1 MLLKGNRANL
11 ALPMRASLPTPDV
24 DSPQPVVFLVDDDK
38 VVLKVVARLLRAEGF
53 EVAMFVSPLDFLA
66 AYDPAT
72 PGCLVLDMAMPGL
85 SGLEL
90 QQALAARG
98 SEMPII
104 FLTGSS
110 DVPMCAQ
117 ALKRGAT
124 DFFTKSVHHT
134 DLVVA
139 IRRALQQDLRARQK
153 RAELDD
159 IRARIASLTP
169 REREVLALMIKGLT
183 NPEIAERLV
192 VSRATA
198 KAHVSNVLSKLGVSN
213 RAEAVAVA
221 LQNKLA

>member
-1 MLLKGNRANL
+1 MC
-11 ALPMRASLPTPDV
+11 ASLPKADLS
-24 DSPQPVVFLVDDDK
+24 SPPPVVFLVDDDK

-53 EVAMFVSPLDFLA
+53 QIATFSSPLEFLA

-72 PGCLVLDMAMPGL
+72 PGCLVLDVAMPDL

-90 QQALAARG
+90 QQALAARN

-104 FLTGSS
+104 FLSGSA

-169 REREVLALMIKGLT
+169 REREVLAHVVTGQLNKQIAADLGTVEKTIKAHRGRVMEKMRVVSVAALC
-183 NPEIAERLV
+183 RLV
-192 VSRATA
+192 EKCGGASQI
-198 KAHVSNVLSKLGVSN
+198 G
-213 RAEAVAVA
+213 E
-221 LQNKLA
+221 